1 MFLRCLPPHSK
12 AQRAVAAVAVLY
24 VLAWS
29 LLPPLLSPS
38 LPLDVVESLSWG
50 REWQWGYYKH
60 PPLAPWILHVF
71 FLAFGSVGPFLLSQA
86 CIAATLWLVWRTGC
100 RLMAPQRAFI
110 GTVLTMGVAYYTYP
124 ALEFNHN
131 VAQMPLWAALG
142 WCLLAALQDGRL
154 RYWALLGLLAGLG
167 MLTKYSVAI
176 VLLCLA
182 LYLVLTP
189 ARRVLRQ
196 GGPWLALA
204 VMLAVLAPH
213 LVWLWQSEWLPMAYT
228 SSRAVADRGSPRLA
242 AFVFLA
248 TQVANHLPLV
258 LIVVAARWLARR
270 HSGPLGA
277 GGRLHTGWPGYLLTL
292 ALGPGLLVTLLGV
305 VAGLHLH
312 DMWGVPMWAFSG
324 LLVAAWLP
332 EPGLAALRPRLLWG
346 VAVWLLLVSLLLG
359 AYVAWGAQW
368 RQRPGRTGW
377 PQAALAREA
386 QASWQALSTCRL
398 DTVAGDYWLAGLIA
412 TASPD
417 EPAVFITQDERY
429 SPWVTLP
436 RLQAHGALWVWQGDG
451 VPEPPL
457 LGRLRAQDGG
467 AGLREHQGQWRM
479 AWPHDH
485 AGEPLVVHWRAYVPA
500 ACAR

>member
-1 MFLRCLPPHSK
+1 MSMRFLPRLSP

-29 LLPPLLSPS
+29 LLPPLLSSS

-60 PPLAPWILHVF
+60 PPLAPWVLHVF
-71 FLAFGSVGPFLLSQA
+71 FRVFGNAGPFLLSQA
-86 CIAATLWLVWRTGC
+86 CIAATLWLVWRTGR

-110 GTVLTMGVAYYTYP
+110 GAVLTMGVAYYTYP

-142 WCLLAALQDGRL
+142 WCLLAALQEGRL

-167 MLTKYSVAI
+167 MMTKYSVAI

-182 LYLVLTP
+182 LYLLLTP

-213 LVWLWQSEWLPMAYT
+213 LVWLWQSDWLPMAYT
-228 SSRAVADRGSPRLA
+228 SSRAVAERGSPRLA
-242 AFVFLA
+242 ATAFLA
-248 TQVANHLPLV
+248 TQVANHLPLA
-258 LIVVAARWLARR
+258 LIVAAALGLTRR
-270 HSGPLGA
+270 QRKAAPAA
-277 GGRLHTGWPGYLLTL
+277 GHRLHTGWPGYLLTL
-292 ALGPGLLVTLLGV
+292 ALGPGLLVTLLGMV
-305 VAGLHLH
+305 GGLHLH
-312 DMWGVPMWAFSG
+312 DMWGVPMWGFSG

-346 VAVWLLLVSLLLG
+346 VAVWLALVSLALG
-359 AYVAWGAQW
+359 IYLARDAQW

-398 DTVAGDYWLAGLIA
+398 DTVAGDYWLAGVIA

-417 EPAVFITQDERY
+417 WPSVFLTQDERY

-457 LGRLRAQDGG
+457 LARLRASSPD
-467 AGLREHQGQWRM
+467 LRQHEGQWRV
-479 AWPHDH
+479 AWPHDR
-485 AGEPLVVHWRAYVPA
+485 AGAPLTVHWRAYVPA